1 MLINIFY
8 EVIIFTILRI
18 LHQISIKSKE
28 FIIII
33 IFIFIL
39 CFSYFHFHF
48 IMTFMYFMHLLKI
61 ITIMN
66 LLQLNSIIDYVGLII
81 NLLYRLFFNYFHL
94 RFVLNLIMHF
104 VFCFY
109 YNSIC
114 INLQFLLSEDFV
126 VLGYQISAEKYLF
139 CINSAF
145 IMFCIMLNFFIF

>member
-66 LLQLNSIIDYVGLII
+66 LL
-81 NLLYRLFFNYFHL
+81 
-94 RFVLNLIMHF
+94 
-104 VFCFY
+104 
-109 YNSIC
+109 
-114 INLQFLLSEDFV
+114 
-126 VLGYQISAEKYLF
+126 
-139 CINSAF
+139 
-145 IMFCIMLNFFIF
+145 